1 MTTTLITGA
10 NKGLGKETAR
20 QLVAAGHTV
29 YVGARDKARG
39 HEAADELG
47 ARFVQLDVTDDASVS
62 AAFAQIEANGRL
74 DVLINNAGIEPR
86 LAGNVIPTP
95 ADEVADSM
103 RATFETNVFGLV
115 RVSHAFLPLLQKS
128 AAPVIVNL
136 SSGLASLTNLSNP
149 ESYTHFYPGL
159 SYPASKT
166 TVNAITIQYA
176 KAFPGIRINAV
187 DPGYT
192 NSDLNGRTGTQT
204 VEEGA
209 AIIVRMAQ
217 IGPDGPTGT
226 FVSAHGPVA
235 W

>member
-29 YVGARDKARG
+29 YVGARDEGRG
-39 HEAADELG
+39 RAAAGELG
-47 ARFVQLDVTDDASVS
+47 ARFVQLDVTDDASVA
-62 AAFAQIEANGRL
+62 AAFAAIEADGGL
-74 DVLINNAGIEPR
+74 DVLINNAGTEPR
-86 LAGNVIPTP
+86 LAGNAIPAP
-95 ADEVADSM
+95 ADETADSM

-115 RVSHAFLPLLQKS
+115 RVTRAFLPLLQKS

-136 SSGLASLTNLSNP
+136 SSGLGSLTDLSDP
-149 ESYTHFYPGL
+149 SSYTHFYPGL

-166 TVNAITIQYA
+166 TVNAITVQYA

-192 NSDLNGRTGTQT
+192 STDLNGRTGTQT

-209 AIIVRMAQ
+209 AIIARMAQ